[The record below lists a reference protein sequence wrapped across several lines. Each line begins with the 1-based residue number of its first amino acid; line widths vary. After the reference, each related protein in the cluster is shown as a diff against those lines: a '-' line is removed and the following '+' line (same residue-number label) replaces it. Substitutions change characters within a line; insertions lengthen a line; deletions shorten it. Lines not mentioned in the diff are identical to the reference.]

1 MSDKWEIG
9 GDVALQRFVLDKFGS
24 LLRLVSKVVTAS
36 SSSSKLE
43 ESILLKIG
51 DRCNILVAMREQ
63 MRELFRIALQPVDSN

>member
-36 SSSSKLE
+36 SSSSKFE

-51 DRCNILVAMREQ
+51 DRCNILGCYEGTNEGIIQNR
-63 MRELFRIALQPVDSN
+63 PTTC